1 LTLTGKCPEETG
13 KNCLEACCRIA
24 AVWLSYCFYC
34 IKNSG
39 TVVALAIGN
48 KDKAREGFTVN
59 WIDNVLNGHTTAL
72 KMQSGRAELLSGNV
86 ANSDTPNF
94 KARDIDFKAE
104 FEQRL
109 SGETG
114 GLKMTNTRHLGMD
127 TNMNSQILYRVPQS
141 FKENGN
147 TVEGEAEQAAFTKNA
162 IQYQAS
168 IQFLSSKIRGMKL
181 ALKGE

>member
-1 LTLTGKCPEETG
+1 M
-13 KNCLEACCRIA
+13 
-24 AVWLSYCFYC
+24 
-34 IKNSG
+34 
-39 TVVALAIGN
+39 VALEIGN
-48 KDKAREGFTVN
+48 EDKAREGFTVN

-72 KMQSGRAELLSGNV
+72 KMQSGRAEVLAGNV
-86 ANSDTPNF
+86 ANSDTPGF
-94 KARDIDFKAE
+94 KARDIDFKTE
-104 FEQRL
+104 FERRL
-109 SGETG
+109 SGSTS
-114 GLKMTNTRHLGMD
+114 GLNITNSKHLGMD
-127 TNMNSQILYRVPQS
+127 TSMNSQILYRVPQS

>member
-1 LTLTGKCPEETG
+1 MSYF
-13 KNCLEACCRIA
+13 ACEHF
-24 AVWLSYCFYC
+24 LCFYC

-39 TVVALAIGN
+39 TVVALEIGN
-48 KDKAREGFTVN
+48 EDKAREGFTVN

-72 KMQSGRAELLSGNV
+72 KMQSGRAELLAGNV
-86 ANSDTPNF
+86 ANSDTPGF
-94 KARDIDFKAE
+94 KARDIDFKTE
-104 FEQRL
+104 FERRL
-109 SGETG
+109 SGSTS
-114 GLKMTNTRHLGMD
+114 GLNITNSKHLGMD
-127 TNMNSQILYRVPQS
+127 TSMNSQILYRVPQS